1 MNVVFVLS
9 TCGCMLAGG
18 LLTAVFGEVEETG
31 VVRNVDIYEAFGRC
45 WTNVKFDVNGEVVDL
60 NV

>member
-1 MNVVFVLS
+1 
-9 TCGCMLAGG
+9 MLAGG